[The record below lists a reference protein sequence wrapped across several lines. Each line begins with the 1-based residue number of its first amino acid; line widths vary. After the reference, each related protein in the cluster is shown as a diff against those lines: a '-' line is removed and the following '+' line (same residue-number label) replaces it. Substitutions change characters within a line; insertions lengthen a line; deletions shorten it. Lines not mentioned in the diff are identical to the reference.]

1 MIMIF
6 LLILGKKLLKMHPSK
21 SIIFFTVMS
30 GTGYG
35 IIICL
40 SFLALIAEI
49 NFNYGFKLSLIV
61 ISFLFITLGLLS
73 STLHLGHPERAWRS
87 FSQWRSS
94 WLSREGLA
102 AVLTYIPL
110 MLFYLLWF
118 LEMDI
123 FKYFLY
129 SASILS
135 VITIYCTGQMYA
147 SLKTVPAWNNVYVTP
162 IYLING
168 LSIGS
173 LSIYCLTRFY
183 ESEIQ
188 HLYQFTLL
196 SLALCLMLKIIYWF
210 HIRTKSTSSINTAIG
225 LGKENKVSF
234 FEGPH
239 TGKNFL
245 TTEMINK
252 IKKEKANFLR
262 LCFIILSCVLPM
274 YMIVQEATL
283 IIDAF
288 ILKLSFFITLVF
300 ALIGMLIE
308 RYLFFIQAK
317 HVVSLY
323 YGENKV

>member
-1 MIMIF
+1 MNY
-6 LLILGKKLLKMHPSK
+6 LLIAGRKLLKMHPSK

-40 SFLALIAEI
+40 SYFELITEI
-49 NFNYGFKLSLIV
+49 NFQYSFKLSIII
-61 ISFLFITLGLLS
+61 ISFLFISLGLLS

-102 AVLTYIPL
+102 AIITYIPL
-110 MLFYLLWF
+110 MFFYLLWY
-118 LEMDI
+118 LDI
-123 FKYFLY
+123 SLYKYLLVT
-129 SASILS
+129 SSILCL
-135 VITIYCTGQMYA
+135 VTIYCTGQMYA
-147 SLKTVPAWNNVYVTP
+147 TLKTIPAWNNILITP
-162 IYLING
+162 IYLINAISMG
-168 LSIGS
+168 ALC
-173 LSIYCLTRFY
+173 IYCLTRFY
-183 ESEIQ
+183 ETEVSQ
-188 HLYQFTLL
+188 LYELTLI
-196 SLALCLMLKIIYWF
+196 SLTLCLFLKLIYWF
-210 HIRTKSTSSINTAIG
+210 YISTKTTSTANTATG
-225 LGKENKVSF
+225 LGKNNNVSF

-252 IKKEKANFLR
+252 IKKERANFLR
-262 LCFIILSCVLPM
+262 LCFVILTCILPT
-274 YMIVQEATL
+274 YMIIQEASL
-283 IIDAF
+283 IVNIL
-288 ILKLSFFITLVF
+288 ILKLSFFITLIF
-300 ALIGMLIE
+300 AIIGMFME